1 MKKAIKNT
9 IITLIWIVLVGGFFL
24 AFALVNNLT
33 EPKNLIPYLKV
44 KSQEVQSCVDSSLD
58 VGMVQ
63 CSWSI
68 RVGSYLHD
76 ENSINQF
83 NQQTGLHLTGK
94 NLGIDPSQVGKGIK
108 GTQSKVGTSSD
119 TASPKKEEVLKDLSS
134 LSAVPNYPVNT
145 LVVKDWGE
153 WTKNGCSNTRKAVLA
168 KSATKV
174 KLLDEKSKETK
185 EIDKPC
191 SVISGEWT
199 DAFSGD
205 KIKDVG
211 QTKVVQIVDIKT
223 ANAAGGNTWNKDK
236 KQAFFNDE
244 ENLAVVSEKTSQ
256 DRGSKTPSQWMAK
269 ESCSYA
275 KSYVKIVKKYG
286 LFLQE
291 ADKATLTKAI
301 SSCPT

>member
-1 MKKAIKNT
+1 MKKAIKNI

-58 VGMVQ
+58 VGMIQ

-76 ENSINQF
+76 EDSVNQF
-83 NQQTGLHLTGK
+83 NKQTGLHLTGK

-108 GTQSKVGTSSD
+108 GTQSRVGSSSD
-119 TASPKKEEVLKDLSS
+119 TASPKKEEVQKDLSS
-134 LSAVPNYPVNT
+134 VTTVPNYPVKA
-145 LVVKDWGE
+145 LVGRDWGE
-153 WTKNGCSNTRKAVLA
+153 WTKTGCTNTRKTILA
-168 KSATKV
+168 KDANKV
-174 KLLDEKSKETK
+174 KLLDEKGKETK
-185 EIDKPC
+185 DIAQVC
-191 SVISGEWT
+191 SVVSGEWT
-199 DAFSGD
+199 DAFTKE

-223 ANAAGGNTWNKDK
+223 ANAAGGDAWTKDK
-236 KQAFFNDE
+236 KRAFFNDE
-244 ENLAVVSEKTSQ
+244 ENLAVVSEKTNK

-275 KSYVKIVKKYG
+275 KVYVKIFKKYG
-286 LFLQE
+286 LYLQQ
-291 ADKATLTKAI
+291 ADKETLSKTI